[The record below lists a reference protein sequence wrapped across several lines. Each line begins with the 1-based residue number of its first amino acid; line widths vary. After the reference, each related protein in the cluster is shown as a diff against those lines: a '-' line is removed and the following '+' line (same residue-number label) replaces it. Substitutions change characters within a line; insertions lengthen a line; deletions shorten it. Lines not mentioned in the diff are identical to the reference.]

1 MTRLL
6 TENPGWK
13 LLALGISAFLWYAFV
28 GETELSA
35 SLPAAVQ
42 FKNVPPDLEVSSEIF
57 DRVFLRLKGPAT
69 RLNAG
74 SLRDITVVL
83 DLGQVHG
90 PGERTYTLSAE
101 NLQLPA
107 GVEVSRIVPSQL
119 RLSFDKRVSREV
131 PVQVRFANAAP
142 HGYRLKGQEVSPQKA
157 RVTGPESRVVSLPS
171 VHTDAIDLSSTVSNG
186 EFRVPAFVPDP
197 QVRFE
202 GDPPIITVKVF
213 IEKIPQ

>member
-1 MTRLL
+1 VTRQWI
-6 TENPGWK
+6 ENPGWK

-28 GETELSA
+28 GETELAA

-42 FKNVPPDLEVSSEIF
+42 FKNVPQDLEVSSDIF
-57 DRVFLRLKGPAT
+57 DRIFLRLKGPAT

-83 DLGQVHG
+83 DLSQVHG
-90 PGERTYTLSAE
+90 PGERTYTLTAD

-119 RLSFDKRVSREV
+119 RLRFDTRITRDV
-131 PVQVRFANAAP
+131 PVEVRFAGTP
-142 HGYRLKGQEVSPQKA
+142 PVGYRITGQEASPEKI
-157 RVTGPESRVVSLPS
+157 RVTGPQSRVERMHS
-171 VHTDAIDLSSTVSNG
+171 VHTDAIDLSSTVSNA

-197 QVRFE
+197 QVRFD
-202 GDPPIITVKVF
+202 GDPPTITVRVF
-213 IEKIPQ
+213 IEKIPH

>member
-1 MTRLL
+1 VTRLL

-42 FKNVPPDLEVSSEIF
+42 FKNVPPDLEVSSEVF

-83 DLGQVHG
+83 DLGQVHST
-90 PGERTYTLSAE
+90 GERTYTLSAD

-107 GVEVSRIVPSQL
+107 GVQVSRIVPSQL
-119 RLSFDKRVSREV
+119 RLRFDKRIMREV
-131 PVQVRFANAAP
+131 PVQVRFANSAP
-142 HGYRLKGQEVSPQKA
+142 EGYRLMGQQATPQKVL
-157 RVTGPESRVVSLPS
+157 VTGPESRVSSLPA
-171 VHTDAIDLSSTVSNG
+171 VHTDAIDLSSTVSNA
-186 EFRVPAFVPDP
+186 EFRIPAFIPDP
-197 QVRFE
+197 QVRFD
-202 GDPPIITVKVF
+202 GNPPMITVRVF